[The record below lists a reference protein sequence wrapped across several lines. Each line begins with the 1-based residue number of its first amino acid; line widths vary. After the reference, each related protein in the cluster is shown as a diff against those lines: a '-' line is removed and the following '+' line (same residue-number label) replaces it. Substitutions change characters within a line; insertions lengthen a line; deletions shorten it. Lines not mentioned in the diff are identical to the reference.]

1 MGTLTPNGWD
11 QVAKTSGNAE
21 AFLDIPAKTRRIEVW
36 ATTTSFQVGLSAADT
51 DMLGADTNAVICM
64 AGATWPLVFEV
75 SPQASL
81 GISQNQTTPVGT
93 REFTKL
99 HYILNAAA
107 NGTITVNYFR

>member
-21 AFLDIPAKTRRIEVW
+21 AALDIPARTRRIEVW
-36 ATTTSFQVGLSAADT
+36 AKTTDFKVGLSNSASAMFGATADSS
-51 DMLGADTNAVICM
+51 ICM
-64 AGATWPLVFEV
+64 AGAATPLVFEV
-75 SPQASL
+75 SPQASA
-81 GISQNQTTPVGT
+81 GISQATDTPVGA

-107 NGTITVNYFR
+107 DGTITVNYFR